1 MVRSPHLWDLFLAM
15 NETLRELDHRT
26 SDMIDVWLLWRENDN
41 AVLVSVA
48 DDKTGDRFTIDVRD
62 GEKPLDV
69 FNHPYAYAAWHGIE
83 TGAEPRPGLEVR
95 GGLAD
100 PV

>member
-1 MVRSPHLWDLFLAM
+1 M

-26 SDMIDVWLLWRENDN
+26 NDMIDVRLLWREHDN

-48 DDKTGDRFTIDVRD
+48 DAKTGDAFTVEVRD

-69 FNHPYAYAAWHGIE
+69 FHHPYAYAAWHGIE
-83 TGAEPRPGLEVR
+83 TSPLARLEVR

>member
-1 MVRSPHLWDLFLAM
+1 MVGAPRGWDLVLAM

-26 SDMIDVWLLWRENDN
+26 ADMIDVWLLWRETDN

-48 DDKTGDRFTIDVRD
+48 DDKTGDRFTIEVRD

-83 TGAEPRPGLEVR
+83 TSAEPRRQLSVR

>member
-1 MVRSPHLWDLFLAM
+1 M

-26 SDMIDVWLLWRENDN
+26 NDMIDVWLLWRENDN
-41 AVLVSVA
+41 KVLVSVA
-48 DDKTGDRFTIDVRD
+48 DDKTGDRFTIEVRD
-62 GEKPLDV
+62 GERPLDV

-83 TGAEPRPGLEVR
+83 TNAEPRRKLEVR

>member
-1 MVRSPHLWDLFLAM
+1 MVRTPHLWDIVLAM
-15 NETLRELDHRT
+15 NENLRELDHRT

-48 DDKTGDRFTIDVRD
+48 DDKTGDRFRIEVRD
-62 GEKPLDV
+62 GERPLDV

-83 TGAEPRPGLEVR
+83 TNATPRRQLAIR